1 MNGLAD
7 VLAEILAGIGVRLA
21 DVGFGREIDHV
32 GDAVL
37 ADDLLNKFTIF
48 NVALVKGTELGGP
61 AMAGAEIVQNDR
73 LAPGFREQFTSVATD
88 VTGAA
93 GYQDRTCHSH
103 YGVLAMLC
111 RYASLPRKS
120 YALLLHTE
128 RG

>member
-37 ADDLLNKFTIF
+37 ADDLLNQLAVFDIAF
-48 NVALVKGTELGGP
+48 VEGTELDGP
-61 AMAGAEIVQNDR
+61 AMPGAEIVQNDR
-73 LAPGFREQFTSVATD
+73 LAPGLCEQFTSVASD

-93 GYQDRTCHSH
+93 GYQNRTWQ
-103 YGVLAMLC
+103 GVLTMPQFQLMTITTADKFV
-111 RYASLPRKS
+111 R
-120 YALLLHTE
+120 
-128 RG
+128 